1 MRRSLRYLAV
11 VLAATLALTGVA
23 LAHTISFPTSI
34 TVSRDPTGA
43 VERGTTV
50 RIFGKLSSE
59 KRACYRHS
67 KIQLIRVGTG
77 VIRRTTTDGR
87 GRYEFS
93 LTVRRTARY
102 RVRFPGKVLNAV
114 HPHLHTCE
122 ASSSSSFRIPV
133 R

>member
-1 MRRSLRYLAV
+1 MKRSLRYLAV
-11 VLAATLALTGVA
+11 VLVAMLALTGVA
-23 LAHTISFPTSI
+23 VAHTISFPTSI
-34 TVSRDPTGA
+34 TVSRDPSGA

-50 RIFGKLSSE
+50 RIFGKLSSD
-59 KRACYRHS
+59 KRNCYRNS
-67 KIQLIRVGTG
+67 KIKLIRVGTG
-77 VIRRTTTDGR
+77 VIRTTRTDGR
-87 GRYEFS
+87 GRYEFF

-122 ASSSSSFRIPV
+122 ASSAGFRIRV